1 MTKNE
6 LYNTLLDEGVKL
18 PPLAKLSKAD
28 LEKKYA
34 ELHPEA
40 EADAEDEAEETAEPE
55 KAAEEPIDFS
65 KVPTLADILSMAD
78 DDSAQVEDEGEATAP
93 TPPMLYFANAGWCDE
108 LNRSYFIG
116 WYQAQSWNEYNALK
130 KYASEEV

>member
-40 EADAEDEAEETAEPE
+40 EADAEPE
-55 KAAEEPIDFS
+55 KAEEPIDFS

-93 TPPMLYFANAGWCDE
+93 TPPMLYFANAGWCEE
-108 LNRSYFIG
+108 LNRSYFMG
-116 WYQAQSWNEYNALK
+116 WYQAQSWDEYNKLK
-130 KYASEEV
+130 KYAGEEV